1 MIPRTIF
8 AEEHE
13 IFRSSIAR
21 FLEREIAPHH
31 ESWEEAGIVDR
42 TAWLAAGREG
52 LLCMSVP
59 PDYGGLGLDR
69 LYSAVLIEEMA
80 RLNLSGPNFPL
91 QSEIVA
97 PYLLNYGAEEQ
108 KARWLPKMVTG
119 EVIVA
124 VAMTEPGAGSDLASI
139 RTRAVRDG
147 DDYVISGQKTFISS
161 GQLADL
167 IVVATKTSPDKAAK
181 GITLFLVEAD
191 RIGVSRGRK
200 IKKIGAPAQDTSELF
215 FDDVRVP
222 ATNILGELD
231 KGFACLMRE
240 LAWERMTLAIRA
252 VKLAETA
259 IETTVDYTR
268 QRKMFGSSLFDHQ
281 HTRFKL
287 ADWHAQTQVMR
298 VFVDRCIELSLGGRL
313 DATTAATA
321 KFQATELA
329 MRVLDDC
336 VQMHGGYGY
345 TREYWIG
352 RAYADTRY
360 TRIAGG
366 SSEVMRELIARTL

>member
-1 MIPRTIF
+1 MVPRTIF
-8 AEEHE
+8 ADEHE
-13 IFRSSIAR
+13 IFRGSVAR

-31 ESWEEAGIVDR
+31 DEWEEAGIVDR
-42 TAWLAAGREG
+42 SAWLAAGREG

-59 PDYGGLGLDR
+59 AEYGGLGLDR

-97 PYLLNYGAEEQ
+97 PYLLNYGTEAQ
-108 KARWLPKMVTG
+108 KAHWLPRMVKG

-147 DDYVISGQKTFISS
+147 DDYLISGQKTFISS

-167 IVVATKTSPDKAAK
+167 VVVATRTSPDQGAK
-181 GITLFLVEAD
+181 GITLFLVEAE
-191 RIGVSRGRK
+191 RAGFSRGRK
-200 IKKIGAPAQDTSELF
+200 IRKIGAPAQDTSELF

-222 ATNILGELD
+222 AAHMLGELD

-252 VKLAETA
+252 AKLAETA

-268 QRKMFGSSLFDHQ
+268 QRKAFGSSLFDLQ

-287 ADWHAQTQVMR
+287 ADWHAKTQMLR
-298 VFVDRCIELSLGGRL
+298 VFVDRCIELAVEGGL

-329 MRVLDDC
+329 TRVLDDC

-345 TREYWIG
+345 TREYWVG

-366 SSEVMRELIARTL
+366 SSEVMRELIARSL

>member
-1 MIPRTIF
+1 MVPRTIF
-8 AEEHE
+8 ADEHE
-13 IFRSSIAR
+13 IFRGSVAR

-31 ESWEEAGIVDR
+31 DEWEEAGIVDR
-42 TAWLAAGREG
+42 SAWLAAGREG

-59 PDYGGLGLDR
+59 PEYGGLGLDR
-69 LYSAVLIEEMA
+69 FYSAVLIEEMA

-97 PYLLNYGAEEQ
+97 PYLLNYGTDEQ
-108 KARWLPKMVTG
+108 KARWLPSMVKG

-147 DDYVISGQKTFISS
+147 DDYLISGQKTFISS

-167 IVVATKTSPDKAAK
+167 VVVATKTSPDKGAK
-181 GITLFLVEAD
+181 GITLFLVEAE
-191 RIGVSRGRK
+191 RAGFSRGRK
-200 IKKIGAPAQDTSELF
+200 IRKIGAPAQDTSELF

-222 ATNILGELD
+222 AAHMLGELD

-252 VKLAETA
+252 AKLAETA

-268 QRKMFGSSLFDHQ
+268 QRKAFGSSLFDLQ

-287 ADWHAQTQVMR
+287 ADWHAQTQMLR
-298 VFVDRCIELSLGGRL
+298 VFVDRCIELAVEGGL

-345 TREYWIG
+345 TREYWVG

-366 SSEVMRELIARTL
+366 SSEVMRELIARSL